1 MNILILLTANVSI
14 KKWYL
19 TKVIDREI
27 QIYKEL
33 TKLGNNFTFLSWGL
47 KSDKDYLKKK
57 FKTKTENIFTS
68 ENKLFRF
75 NFFRY
80 LFSIFYVIKYINNFD
95 NFDIIKSNQLIGS
108 HIGIIIKFLLKKKFI
123 CRLGY
128 EPNMF
133 LKYNNN
139 FIKAILMKIYS
150 KIIYN
155 YSDIIIVTTPYIK
168 KFIIENFGINK
179 KKIRIIP
186 NYVDTEI
193 FKAKNYKKNN
203 YKKFVTITRFDKQK
217 NLEFMFNEILIAKAS
232 LDVIGY
238 GKNNEKYRKI
248 IKKINAK
255 IKFLGPINSVNI
267 SKKFSKYDFFIST
280 SKYEGNP
287 KTILESMSAKLP
299 VIATSVEGI
308 KDIIKD
314 GKNGFIINNKKGS
327 LARKLDLIKK
337 DKINLN
343 KISENARRY
352 IMKNNSLSIIST
364 KENKIYK
371 ELKL

>member
-133 LKYNNN
+133 LKY
-139 FIKAILMKIYS
+139 
-150 KIIYN
+150 
-155 YSDIIIVTTPYIK
+155 TP
-168 KFIIENFGINK
+168 
-179 KKIRIIP
+179 
-186 NYVDTEI
+186 
-193 FKAKNYKKNN
+193 
-203 YKKFVTITRFDKQK
+203 
-217 NLEFMFNEILIAKAS
+217 L
-232 LDVIGY
+232 
-238 GKNNEKYRKI
+238 
-248 IKKINAK
+248 
-255 IKFLGPINSVNI
+255 
-267 SKKFSKYDFFIST
+267 
-280 SKYEGNP
+280 
-287 KTILESMSAKLP
+287 
-299 VIATSVEGI
+299 
-308 KDIIKD
+308 
-314 GKNGFIINNKKGS
+314 
-327 LARKLDLIKK
+327 
-337 DKINLN
+337 
-343 KISENARRY
+343 
-352 IMKNNSLSIIST
+352 
-364 KENKIYK
+364 
-371 ELKL
+371 